1 MITSVKS
8 EAAWVDLV
16 YVLLYD
22 LVYVRKF
29 SHNCSCLRAQFG
41 GRLLELETICFWNL
55 GVTVSEEV
63 RKSHLL

>member
-16 YVLLYD
+16 YD

-63 RKSHLL
+63 QKSHLL